1 MCVNIEKSFRIQ
13 LQKNLP
19 IFDKLNEMDLVRTSL
34 KQHVFT
40 FCVKFLLCSLL
51 YKLKL
56 PNSFKRGAL
65 PF

>member
-1 MCVNIEKSFRIQ
+1 MCVNIEKFFRIQ

-19 IFDKLNEMDLVRTSL
+19 IFDKLNEMDLVPTKL
-34 KQHVFT
+34 KQHEFT

-51 YKLKL
+51 YRLKL
-56 PNSFKRGAL
+56 PNSFERGAL